1 MKHLNAEHLTAVED
15 MASCLLQLPLIAVNL
30 EIEEFELKEML
41 QAPTPLYRAY
51 YRGFIRQKM
60 EVQHSI
66 IKAAQN
72 GSNPALEQL
81 LKMLSDI
88 SNQLKYG

>member
-1 MKHLNAEHLTAVED
+1 M
-15 MASCLLQLPLIAVNL
+15 M
-30 EIEEFELKEML
+30 

-60 EVQHSI
+60 EVQRSI

>member
-1 MKHLNAEHLTAVED
+1 MKHLNEEQLKAVED
-15 MASCLLQLPLIAVNL
+15 MAYCLLTLPLIAVNL
-30 EIEEFELKEML
+30 EIEEFELKE
-41 QAPTPLYRAY
+41 RAY
-51 YRGFIRQKM
+51 YRGFIRHKM
-60 EVQHSI
+60 EVQRSI